1 MSKIFKC
8 ALELGELICLMKSKA
23 VHRGLRAEPL
33 PELAEIRQEIIQGEV
48 LVESF
53 SVKEVL
59 VIMSVR
65 GVG

>member
-8 ALELGELICLMKSKA
+8 ALELGELICLKSKA

-59 VIMSVR
+59 VIVSVR

>member
-1 MSKIFKC
+1 M
-8 ALELGELICLMKSKA
+8 MKSKA

-59 VIMSVR
+59 VIVSVR

>member
-1 MSKIFKC
+1 MI
-8 ALELGELICLMKSKA
+8 KSKV

-33 PELAEIRQEIIQGEV
+33 PELAEIRQEIIQGARGEV

-53 SVKEVL
+53 SVKEML
-59 VIMSVR
+59 VIVSVR